1 MRQAAVRVEPAGP
14 VSRILGGVL
23 AFLRDCVERF
33 VALQGVDR
41 AAALGG
47 QAFTAL
53 IPLLIV
59 YSTVVPYTDGDDFA
73 DQLIEKFELT
83 GAAARTMKQ
92 AFAPPETVAD
102 SISLFSVFLLIISA
116 LAFTRALQRLYEL
129 AHDMPSMGMR
139 GTPWGLLWLAF
150 IVVYVTLR
158 PEIVEGTDPVL
169 QIVLSIALGFIV
181 WLFTPYLLL
190 ARRVPKRRLV
200 PTALLTAVG
209 MTALTVSSVVW
220 LPRTMASS
228 AEQFGFIGV
237 AFAMLGWLVAA
248 GFVLVGTAAAGAAV
262 DVRRRG
268 HADVVVSARSS
279 PPS

>member
-1 MRQAAVRVEPAGP
+1 VEPAGP
-14 VSRILGGVL
+14 VRRMLGGAL
-23 AFLRDCVERF
+23 AFGRDCAGRF
-33 VALQGVDR
+33 VSLQGVDR

-59 YSTVVPYTDGDDFA
+59 YSTVVPYTDGENFA
-73 DQLIEKFELT
+73 DQLIDRFELT
-83 GAAARTMKQ
+83 GAAARTMEQ

-102 SISLFSVFLLIISA
+102 SISFFSVFLLVISA

-158 PEIVEGTDPVL
+158 PELVEDTGPAL
-169 QIVLSIALGFIV
+169 EIALSLVLGGIV
-181 WLFTPYLLL
+181 WLVTPYLLL
-190 ARRVPKRRLV
+190 ARRVPYTRLV

-209 MTALTVSSVVW
+209 MTSLTVSSVIW

-228 AEQFGFIGV
+228 ASQFGFIGV

-262 DVRRRG
+262 DARRRG
-268 HADVVVSARSS
+268 HADVVVSARPS